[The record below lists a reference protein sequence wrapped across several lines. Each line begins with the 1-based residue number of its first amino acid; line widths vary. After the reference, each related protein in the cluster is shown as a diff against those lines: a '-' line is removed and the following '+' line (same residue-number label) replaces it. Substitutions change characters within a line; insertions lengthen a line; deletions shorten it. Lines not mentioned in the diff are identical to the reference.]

1 MDLLRKPALLK
12 LLDRP
17 AHGAAAGLVAVH
29 QFGFGRE
36 ARAALQ
42 AFGGDAGKQ
51 IGIDLVVF
59 AHGEG
64 SVRGLSKVNGAF
76 KAGTLVAEVGFVH

>member
-1 MDLLRKPALLK
+1 VDLLRKPSLLQ
-12 LLDRP
+12 LLDG
-17 AHGAAAGLVAVH
+17 ATHGASAGLVAVH
-29 QFGFGRE
+29 QFGFGGQ

-59 AHGEG
+59 AHG
-64 SVRGLSKVNGAF
+64 
-76 KAGTLVAEVGFVH
+76 